1 MHTQYNDDGLTI
13 WNHAG
18 DYATQKKK
26 PGKDKRLNNKSER
39 KAQKAFRNARNNRH
53 TF

>member
-1 MHTQYNDDGLTI
+1 MNAQHNDDLTI

-18 DYATQKKK
+18 DYATQKTK
-26 PGKDKRLNNKSER
+26 PGKDKRLTSKSER

-53 TF
+53 AF